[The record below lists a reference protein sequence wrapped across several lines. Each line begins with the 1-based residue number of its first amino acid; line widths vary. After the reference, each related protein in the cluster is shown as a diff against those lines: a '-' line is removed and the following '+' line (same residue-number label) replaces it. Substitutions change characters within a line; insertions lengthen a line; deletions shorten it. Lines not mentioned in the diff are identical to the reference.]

1 MGLFDKITKLAEKAA
16 DAVVKTSDQIAQ
28 TYQKDGFDGIVNK
41 TADSLTKA
49 GQKTQEY
56 FTNIGDKNKQ
66 ILDAIPEKDL
76 EATLAKATAVVINT
90 TQTIVKD
97 AAKVTMDT
105 VDAVSK
111 NIDKIVAEQSEENI
125 SETSSKSQ
133 KKTSDVKDLFLNE
146 AQIAELDCM
155 PIELYVKHLGAQ
167 SNFDGQEDKYK
178 LDDFVFVSKNQKWYD
193 FSNNKGGVG
202 SISFVSHYIRV
213 KNGLL
218 DNDNSEV
225 SKEIRNSVFDILSKI
240 AELSEYQNDLNSW
253 IKTENDKIK
262 STKPVVEETPVPV
275 AEKPKRV
282 RKTPVAKVDET
293 PSIARI
299 CKNPE
304 DQPTPVAEKPK
315 RVRKT
320 LVAKVDETPSIA
332 RICKN
337 PEDQPTPVVEKPKR
351 VRKTSVAK
359 VDETS
364 EVPTTK
370 SKKKIKP

>member
-1 MGLFDKITKLAEKAA
+1 MGFLDKITKLAEKAA

-111 NIDKIVAEQSEENI
+111 NIEKIVAEQNAEKV
-125 SETSSKSQ
+125 SETPSTQQ

-167 SNFDGQEDKYK
+167 SNVDGQSDKYE
-178 LDDFVFVSKNQKWYD
+178 LDNFVFVSKNQKWYD
-193 FSNNKGGVG
+193 FNNQKGGVG

-218 DNDNSEV
+218 DNVNSEV
-225 SKEIRNSVFDILSKI
+225 SKEIRNSAFDILSKVSQ
-240 AELSEYQNDLNSW
+240 LSEYQTDLNAW
-253 IKTENDKIK
+253 IKVENDKIK
-262 STKPVVEETPVPV
+262 STKPVVEETTPAVEKPKRVRKAPVAKVEETPAPV

-282 RKTPVAKVDET
+282 RKTPVAKVEET
-293 PSIARI
+293 PA
-299 CKNPE
+299 
-304 DQPTPVAEKPK
+304 PVVEKTK
-315 RVRKT
+315 RVRKAP
-320 LVAKVDETPSIA
+320 VAKVEETP
-332 RICKN
+332 
-337 PEDQPTPVVEKPKR
+337 
-351 VRKTSVAK
+351 
-359 VDETS
+359 

-370 SKKKIKP
+370 TKKKIKP